1 MERELDFEKPIA
13 EIEKMIDRLKSLSTG
28 GKGDFTEQINELEKK
43 LLEQKK
49 AIYANLSSWETVQ
62 IAKHPKRPVL
72 QDYISLMCS
81 DFVELRG
88 DRRFADD
95 LAMKCGFATI
105 GDEKVML
112 IGHNKGKNVDEQIER
127 NFGMAKPDGY
137 RKALR
142 LMKLAEKYGLPVV
155 TLIDTAGAFPGLE
168 GEERGQHEAI
178 ARNLVEMARLQVPII
193 CVVTGEGGSGGAL
206 GIGVGDVVLMLSHA
220 VYSVISPE
228 GCAGILWK
236 DASFAPQAAEAMKPT
251 APSLKE
257 LGIIDEIIEEPV
269 GGAHQNPAAA
279 AEAVKAA
286 VLRHIK
292 KLAGMQPAKLTAK
305 RFEKFSKIGK
315 FNQEPKN

>member
-13 EIEKMIDRLKSLSTG
+13 EIEKMIAKLKDLG
-28 GKGDFTEQINELEKK
+28 GNGKGDFSQQIADLEKK

-49 AIYANLSSWETVQ
+49 AIYANLSPWETVQ

-72 QDYISLMCS
+72 QDYIALMCEN
-81 DFVELRG
+81 FVELRG
-88 DRRFADD
+88 DRRFGNDPA
-95 LAMKCGFATI
+95 LVGGFATI
-105 GDEKVML
+105 GEEKVML
-112 IGHNKGKNVDEQIER
+112 IGHNKGKNVEEQIER

-155 TLIDTAGAFPGLE
+155 TLIDTTGAYPGLE

-178 ARNLVEMARLQVPII
+178 ARNLVEMARLSVPIV

-206 GIGVGDVVLMLSHA
+206 GIGVGDVVLMFSHSI
-220 VYSVISPE
+220 YSVISPE
-228 GCAGILWK
+228 GCAAILWK
-236 DASFAPQAAEAMKPT
+236 DASFAKQAAEALKLT

-279 AEAVKAA
+279 ASELKGALV
-286 VLRHIK
+286 RHIK
-292 KLAGMQPAKLTAK
+292 KLKPIAPAKLVAK
-305 RFEKFSKIGK
+305 RFDKFSKMGK
-315 FNQEPKN
+315 FNQ